1 MLYCRSYRYNS
12 HAPFERTAPSVLVI
26 GIISDHIPRNRKA
39 LRTVHGTCQT
49 ACCFPVSKIVKAKT
63 EKLIVDITCVTRVNQ
78 ELLYVLPP
86 PPPSP
91 ADTGRLQTYA
101 ITAIQ
106 DIFTDPDPD
115 IPNPDPS

>member
-86 PPPSP
+86 PPPP
-91 ADTGRLQTYA
+91 QLILVDFKPMQ
-101 ITAIQ
+101 
-106 DIFTDPDPD
+106 
-115 IPNPDPS
+115 